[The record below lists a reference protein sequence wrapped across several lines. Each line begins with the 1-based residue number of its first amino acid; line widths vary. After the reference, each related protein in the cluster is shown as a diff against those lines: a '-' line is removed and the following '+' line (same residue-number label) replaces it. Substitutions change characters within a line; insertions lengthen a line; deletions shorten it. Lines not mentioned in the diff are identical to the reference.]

1 MPRGNEMLATPD
13 PPDDVQILELD
24 EEDEENVSLCT
35 GFNNVIHRYF
45 TRNEIKQFL
54 HIRLVTQSY
63 TVQWIAL
70 IGCVLEQRSCRSCGL
85 SAGLPAGSPSS
96 HAREWRR
103 VKRRR
108 EGVW

>member
-35 GFNNVIHRYF
+35 GFNNVVHRYY

-70 IGCVLEQRSCRSCGL
+70 IGCVR
-85 SAGLPAGSPSS
+85 
-96 HAREWRR
+96 
-103 VKRRR
+103 
-108 EGVW
+108 